1 MSAENRSNEGQE
13 YQHFLPYQGLSI
25 MVEAVDY
32 QESQSQLNL
41 QQQDF
46 PFNYNNINN
55 DIQFIQQPPQHQQQQ
70 YVMIQSA
77 APQSFNNAIPNPGE
91 YIKC

>member
-46 PFNYNNINN
+46 PF
-55 DIQFIQQPPQHQQQQ
+55 IQQPPHQQQQQ